1 MFHLQK
7 LHEQFEQLVLN
18 VEHCLRQGQWD
29 GTRYKIVR
37 EAHRMACMLANSWTE
52 LIVDELPEAL
62 VLPFD
67 ELLHGLPTADWPG
80 TTGTVK
86 PTGGSVE
93 LLDQAAL
100 LGVWHYEH
108 PEAATKQLAPLIA
121 TLLQVAKFQS
131 MYELRNVP
139 PYHRQTAGPQPP
151 DCAAPVKRF
160 IQRCS

>member
-1 MFHLQK
+1 MEDDPCVLQ

-86 PTGGSVE
+86 LTGGSVE

-100 LGVWHYEH
+100 LGVSVRAGSLQCL
-108 PEAATKQLAPLIA
+108 PQLYGQLFFGDWRKI
-121 TLLQVAKFQS
+121 
-131 MYELRNVP
+131 R
-139 PYHRQTAGPQPP
+139 
-151 DCAAPVKRF
+151 KR
-160 IQRCS
+160 